1 MGQLNTKLSSYGT
14 SEKAAWISK
23 IFNKTDLTAVQGL
36 MMSTVHDVGEL
47 GSVLEDAGYK
57 AEDHGKKYSDLA
69 GAYDKEKDDVENVNL
84 LMRQFEMSEDQAKL
98 ALEGLKAVAGDST
111 AWDELSANIEDS
123 TGSAEEQAK
132 TMMDNLQGQITLL
145 KSALEGFGIDLY
157 QSMDNPMKDVVKSA
171 NSMVSE
177 MSEAFAAGGFEGL
190 TYVLGDVFANIA
202 EGVADFLPTMIDA
215 ATNVISAFLDGIN
228 DNSERLGES
237 GSKIIDALVRAVIT
251 LAPKLLETGVTLISA
266 IGKGISEGLS
276 NAFPGIGELLT
287 PIEDAFDVIIENS
300 SEVTAALIGIG
311 TGIAVF
317 KGTELIIGFITA
329 IKEGTTAVKA
339 LEMAQAA
346 LNVVMAI
353 NPFVLIISA
362 VAALVAALIYLWNTN
377 EEFRNAIISAWNS
390 IKDTFVSVWDSVTS
404 FFTETIPSA
413 FDSCVSAIEEFGNSI
428 MSFFTEDIPQA
439 FESLQEWFSN
449 LPETIAYS
457 FGEAVGSV
465 LQFVTDLGTS
475 ISEGVPKI
483 IDDVG
488 TWFSELPNR
497 ISEALSSA
505 IDSVSNWASETYNT
519 ATNAVSNAVNEIVN
533 WFNNLPSNISSALNS
548 ALQALISWGSNL
560 VSEGTNAATNT
571 GNAIVNGLNSIPG
584 KMAEIGRHIVDGLK
598 NGVMSAWGNLTS
610 AVSNLASNF
619 IAGVKAKFD
628 IHSPSRVMRDQVG
641 KMIVAGINVGI
652 DQEIPSLLNTSYNM
666 ANSCI
671 YAIDSSFKKTDF
683 TKYTKDAANQLL
695 IGMNTVTGV
704 YQGLVNELNSAN
716 NAVNNANN
724 MKVEDNIWYAD
735 SSKRLEEVKSQ
746 IDDLKD
752 KISETEDKSTKESL
766 QKQQKVL
773 EKQKDS
779 IQKEVD
785 YYKQAAK
792 EEIEVCKEN
801 AKQQLAIAKQKQ
813 EKLELMIKGVTE
825 ALKEQLTQEKEA
837 RIKSIEDEM
846 SAAETAYN
854 NKCDLIDKEAE
865 RKVSSIQKK
874 IDAMQEEEKE
884 EDRLKEKQQANN
896 EIAVLQAKMQNTKS
910 EADKRALALKI
921 KNAQASLS
929 EKEKEWEKE
938 DTKDALQAKIDN
950 INAKAERKKNALK
963 EEYEATKENLEKEK
977 KATEEHYKTLLEA
990 DNLNAQVRYTMLTKS
1005 NDELVTLLQSYNP
1018 LWQNAGQSLS
1028 DSLLNG
1034 LNSNKQSIADAVA
1047 EMTSMRGGL
1056 YMSGYAAGTSSN
1068 PIAGMY
1074 NVDEK
1079 GFELSTNNNPVAYVS
1094 RGAGILNHIQ
1104 SLKAVKEEVSS
1115 QVANQMQYIKS
1126 MILGQQNLIAS
1137 LAGTVSNIT
1146 NSSTDNSIGQLLH
1159 VENMHVN
1166 NKNDIKGLASEL
1178 GFYADKQRKY

>member
-1 MGQLNTKLSSYGT
+1 MSAPTDVAAGALETLGIKTEDANGNLLGLNEIMGQLNTKLSSYGT

-57 AEDHGKKYSDLA
+57 AEDHGKKISDLA

-300 SEVTAALIGIG
+300 SAVTAALIGIG
-311 TGIAVF
+311 AGIAVF

-362 VAALVAALIYLWNTN
+362 VATLVAALIYLWNTN
-377 EEFRNAIISAWNS
+377 EEFRNSIISAWNS
-390 IKDTFVSVWDSVTS
+390 IKDTCVSVWDSVTS

-413 FDSCVSAIEEFGNSI
+413 FDSCLSSIEEFGNSV

-457 FGEAVGSV
+457 FGESVGSV

-628 IHSPSRVMRDQVG
+628 IHSPSRVNSLPCN
-641 KMIVAGINVGI
+641 I
-652 DQEIPSLLNTSYNM
+652 EI
-666 ANSCI
+666 
-671 YAIDSSFKKTDF
+671 
-683 TKYTKDAANQLL
+683 
-695 IGMNTVTGV
+695 
-704 YQGLVNELNSAN
+704 
-716 NAVNNANN
+716 
-724 MKVEDNIWYAD
+724 
-735 SSKRLEEVKSQ
+735 
-746 IDDLKD
+746 
-752 KISETEDKSTKESL
+752 
-766 QKQQKVL
+766 
-773 EKQKDS
+773 
-779 IQKEVD
+779 
-785 YYKQAAK
+785 YY
-792 EEIEVCKEN
+792 
-801 AKQQLAIAKQKQ
+801 L
-813 EKLELMIKGVTE
+813 
-825 ALKEQLTQEKEA
+825 
-837 RIKSIEDEM
+837 
-846 SAAETAYN
+846 
-854 NKCDLIDKEAE
+854 
-865 RKVSSIQKK
+865 
-874 IDAMQEEEKE
+874 
-884 EDRLKEKQQANN
+884 
-896 EIAVLQAKMQNTKS
+896 
-910 EADKRALALKI
+910 
-921 KNAQASLS
+921 
-929 EKEKEWEKE
+929 
-938 DTKDALQAKIDN
+938 
-950 INAKAERKKNALK
+950 
-963 EEYEATKENLEKEK
+963 
-977 KATEEHYKTLLEA
+977 
-990 DNLNAQVRYTMLTKS
+990 
-1005 NDELVTLLQSYNP
+1005 
-1018 LWQNAGQSLS
+1018 
-1028 DSLLNG
+1028 
-1034 LNSNKQSIADAVA
+1034 
-1047 EMTSMRGGL
+1047 
-1056 YMSGYAAGTSSN
+1056 
-1068 PIAGMY
+1068 
-1074 NVDEK
+1074 
-1079 GFELSTNNNPVAYVS
+1079 
-1094 RGAGILNHIQ
+1094 
-1104 SLKAVKEEVSS
+1104 
-1115 QVANQMQYIKS
+1115 
-1126 MILGQQNLIAS
+1126 
-1137 LAGTVSNIT
+1137 
-1146 NSSTDNSIGQLLH
+1146 
-1159 VENMHVN
+1159 
-1166 NKNDIKGLASEL
+1166 
-1178 GFYADKQRKY
+1178 